1 MKQQEAERKEIEAL
15 TLRYGEALTREILPT
30 MTGDKWKYYTTAQKV
45 FFLYLIAERHA
56 SREIRN
62 QQNTPGDGLERIS
75 PGLIG
80 DAVASMIGLS
90 KAI

>member
-1 MKQQEAERKEIEAL
+1 MKQQEAERKKIEAL
-15 TLRYGEALTREILPT
+15 TIQYGEALTREILPT
-30 MTGDKWKYYTTAQKV
+30 MTGEKWKYYTTAQKV

-56 SREIRN
+56 RREIRN
-62 QQNTPGDGLERIS
+62 RPNTPGDGLEQIS
-75 PGLIG
+75 PELIG